1 AEGFD
6 VTNVMGGM
14 GAFHG
19 TVTN

>member
-1 AEGFD
+1 EGFD

-19 TVTN
+19 IVTK